1 MTVCYPK
8 TDVYFFLS
16 FFSPSFSLSISLLL
30 SPPFCFFLYTRLQP
44 TSKRICQ
51 FFLFLFFSIF
61 IFRVRI
67 NDVWKKKRKMRWIL
81 LFASCSHLKHTS
93 GFFSYLEKQPSITI
107 MFDMLYE
114 EIDEIK
120 IENLLDLIII
130 VSIKIVNMFLL
141 L

>member
-1 MTVCYPK
+1 
-8 TDVYFFLS
+8 
-16 FFSPSFSLSISLLL
+16 
-30 SPPFCFFLYTRLQP
+30 
-44 TSKRICQ
+44 
-51 FFLFLFFSIF
+51 
-61 IFRVRI
+61 
-67 NDVWKKKRKMRWIL
+67 
-81 LFASCSHLKHTS
+81 
-93 GFFSYLEKQPSITI
+93 